1 MMKWAVCGILA
12 IGLLAMISLGNLG
25 SFKRFEHRTI
35 TCMNQMIGP
44 FELVVNKK
52 KIGEFAQLTQP
63 QGEEA
68 LEITG
73 VSEGVIIAEA
83 GDRNLRFTID
93 FEGAKVLV
101 QENSK
106 LRSSTCKTTDF
117 SM

>member
-35 TCMNQMIGP
+35 SCMNQMIGP
-44 FELVVNKK
+44 FELVVNKT
-52 KIGEFAQLTQP
+52 KIGEFAQLTLP
-63 QGEEA
+63 QGEET

-73 VSEGVIIAEA
+73 ISEGIIVAET
-83 GDRNLRFTID
+83 GNRKLRFTID
-93 FEGAKVLV
+93 FEGSKVLV
-101 QENSK
+101 YKNANLK
-106 LRSSTCKTTDF
+106 SSTCKTTVF